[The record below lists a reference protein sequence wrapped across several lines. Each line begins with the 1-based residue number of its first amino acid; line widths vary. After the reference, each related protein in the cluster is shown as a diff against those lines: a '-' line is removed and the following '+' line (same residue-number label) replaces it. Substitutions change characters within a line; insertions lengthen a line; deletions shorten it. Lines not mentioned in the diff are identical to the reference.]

1 MRGFPEGR
9 STLWIRNSFPEKDYI
24 YFTHFRLFNDEGAL
38 LAYAGLD
45 DKDARITAAIASSIW
60 TAYEK
65 QGRNALHE
73 DRLQVTLMECENGN
87 VAITKVAN
95 LLLCL
100 YAKQTVTLGMLCQ
113 KAKALTNYLAAPL
126 TEIATSS

>member
-1 MRGFPEGR
+1 M
-9 STLWIRNSFPEKDYI
+9 
-24 YFTHFRLFNDEGAL
+24 YFGLLLTDFLNFRLFNEEGAL

-45 DKDARITAAIASSIW
+45 NKDARITAAIASSIW

-87 VAITKVAN
+87 VAITKVRD
-95 LLLCL
+95 
-100 YAKQTVTLGMLCQ
+100 GHRFF
-113 KAKALTNYLAAPL
+113 
-126 TEIATSS
+126 

>member
-1 MRGFPEGR
+1 MSGNY
-9 STLWIRNSFPEKDYI
+9 NSRLI
-24 YFTHFRLFNDEGAL
+24 YSLFNEEGAL
-38 LAYAGLD
+38 LAYAGLN
-45 DKDARITAAIASSIW
+45 DKDARVTAAIASSIW

-73 DRLQVTLMECENGN
+73 DRLQITLLNCEEGN
-87 VAITKVAN
+87 LAISKVAN

-100 YAKQTVTLGMLCQ
+100 YANSTVTLGMLCQ
-113 KAKALTNYLAAPL
+113 KSKALTNYLAAPL